1 MYPDYYLLPVPVF
14 CIFTYICYMKNVSFW
29 FVYIPIFLLV
39 VIGFPWFVHDTDPV
53 PRWQLS
59 SALASAVA
67 AGVAC
72 YTARHTRRQAAL
84 QCLETNKFKYV
95 ECIKEHCRETS
106 REVKELLKQY
116 FSQDTVEEAK
126 PYLTEIKRGL
136 QLYIYER
143 RVLSQWFRE
152 VEHSALNKK
161 EKEEKKLNA
170 WFLLDQDLRVILFFQ
185 VLLNATTHKEERS
198 EFEDL
203 LKEQVLIK
211 DFIGRDRP
219 GLKEEL
225 YRELRKFMEPE

>member
-1 MYPDYYLLPVPVF
+1 
-14 CIFTYICYMKNVSFW
+14 MKNVSFR

-39 VIGFPWFVHDTDPV
+39 VIGFPWFIHNTDPV

-59 SALASAVA
+59 SALASAGAAVA
-67 AGVAC
+67 AW
-72 YTARHTRRQAAL
+72 YTACLTQRQTAL
-84 QCLETNKFKYV
+84 QCLATNKFKYV
-95 ECIKEHCRETS
+95 ECIKENCRETS

-116 FSQDTVEEAK
+116 FSQETVEEAK

-143 RVLSQWFRE
+143 RVLTQWFRE
-152 VEHSALNKK
+152 VSLSGLKKK
-161 EKEEKKLNA
+161 EKREHKENV
-170 WFLLDQDLRVILFFQ
+170 WSLLDQDLRVILFFQ
-185 VLLNATTHKEERS
+185 VLLNATTHKEERA

-219 GLKEEL
+219 GLKEKL
-225 YRELRKFMEPE
+225 YRELCEFMEPE